1 MNLLIPLSYQL
12 NIYDIY
18 EDNIQFRTIDNK
30 IIINNFNLFY
40 NEDYLIYKISSN
52 INLICLLD
60 FLYNYDNIIIKKIYY
75 YLIIKYL
82 FQLKK
87 KIYYSNYFSFKNR
100 YFDRYINNREF
111 SIFNNDKI
119 VITDIINFNICLL
132 INNQTLNKSF
142 LGIIDKNTNIN
153 CLYDILIDIYN
164 ENRYED
170 IKISI
175 IGGELDNIHLI
186 IKIFVILKSLKLSK
200 YIHMTYLNNNK
211 PLNRIKYNS
220 INKSIKFV
228 SNINNYDNYD
238 YSYHKYNF
246 NDFNNYY
253 SNLHKKT

>member
-1 MNLLIPLSYQL
+1 MNLLIPLTYQL
-12 NIYDIY
+12 NINDIY
-18 EDNIQFRTIDNK
+18 NDNIQFRTIDNK

-52 INLICLLD
+52 ICLINLLD

-132 INNQTLNKSF
+132 IINQTLNKSF

-153 CLYDILIDIYN
+153 CLYDILEDIYN
-164 ENRYED
+164 QNRYED
-170 IKISI
+170 IKIYI

-186 IKIFVILKSLKLSK
+186 IKIFVILKTLKLSK

-228 SNINNYDNYD
+228 SNINNYDNFD
-238 YSYHKYNF
+238 NSYHKYNF